1 MSKEQ
6 YYNKIK
12 IFIYRKFEEL
22 EVVERDKG
30 NVLYIRYNNEIY
42 AQILIEKKSGKVY
55 YSYRLSKKMYKIIPL
70 ETTDFE
76 ILLKR
81 WVEDTF
87 KIKVINIKMRFSRW
101 SPMDEH
107 NFKIKF

>member
-1 MSKEQ
+1 MSKEE
-6 YYNKIK
+6 YYSKIK
-12 IFIYRKFEEL
+12 RYIYRKFKEL
-22 EVVERDKG
+22 EVVERDNG

-76 ILLKR
+76 LFLSKWIENTFQVKVKQILHGKKTRSRAWLKIPL
-81 WVEDTF
+81 
-87 KIKVINIKMRFSRW
+87 K
-101 SPMDEH
+101 
-107 NFKIKF
+107 

>member
-1 MSKEQ
+1 MSKEE
-6 YYNKIK
+6 YYSKIK
-12 IFIYRKFEEL
+12 KWVYRKFEEL
-22 EVVERDKG
+22 ELVERDNG
-30 NVLYIRYNNEIY
+30 NFLYLRHKNDEFV
-42 AQILIEKKSGKVY
+42 QIMIDKKSSLVY
-55 YSYRLSKKMYKIIPL
+55 YYTKFRDKINKIVRL
-70 ETTDFE
+70 EQTDFE

-101 SPMDEH
+101 SPMAEH